1 MINESGKGQ
10 SYLLSLNLRDV
21 EKGTVKN
28 ILNRQVNVPD
38 NASTLIQKW
47 HISSLI
53 YEDQRSKYVL
63 QAKVINSI

>member
-28 ILNRQVNVPD
+28 ILN
-38 NASTLIQKW
+38 
-47 HISSLI
+47 
-53 YEDQRSKYVL
+53 
-63 QAKVINSI
+63 